1 MPWNDTTKI
10 MTGPL
15 NINANGDIQRASGVN
30 SGDLGICFI
39 NGDWNKWAKWKPERN
54 QSIRPIS
61 LEDRKENNF
70 GLVITKFTTLETLIA
85 DYINQWAYV
94 RPQVGDRFHHNDLIN
109 PANVAAT
116 GYCGKAGCFFRR
128 AQSTFPTTY
137 YTGSG
142 GLTFIAQWEP
152 ETQFEKSAPA
162 SIRRSELRIGP
173 PDPNSATLADTYFG
187 VLIYSP
193 YWQNPMIK
201 TSTTAV
207 GSETYTSSVSFT
219 DTELQNFPSSV
230 SVYPVFSPT
239 AIGSVSSVFPA
250 AGLFALP
257 MSPFDLQVRSVDSYV
272 ALDARVEAKY
282 KRGRVYL
289 SGAIT
294 MNTNRPGTVV
304 TGVSYNVYTATSMQD
319 KTGAQIGATQSYS
332 TPLTEDNELTV
343 DYPIQVER
351 PDYLRIVVTGFV
363 GDTEL
368 TSDFNIGVTDGT
380 GDDDILV

>member
-1 MPWNDTTKI
+1 
-10 MTGPL
+10 MTAPL
-15 NINANGDIQRASGVN
+15 NINGNGDIQRATGVN
-30 SGDLGICFI
+30 SGDLGYCIV
-39 NGDWNKWAKWKPERN
+39 NGTVNKWAKYKPER
-54 QSIRPIS
+54 SVKIMP
-61 LEDRKENNF
+61 LTFEDRIENSF
-70 GLVITKFTTLETLIA
+70 GLKITKFTNLADLIA
-85 DYINQWAYV
+85 GYIGEWSYLTPRASST
-94 RPQVGDRFHHNDLIN
+94 DRFRFFDFTN
-109 PANVAAT
+109 PSDITAT

-128 AQSTFPTTY
+128 SASTFPTTY

-152 ETQFEKSAPA
+152 ETQFERTAPA
-162 SIRRSELRIGP
+162 SIRRSEIRIDP
-173 PDPNSATLADTYFG
+173 SDPNSATLADTYFG